1 MPEYFIALAKQT
13 LFLALILT
21 GPPVVTALLVGLTIS
36 ILQATT
42 QVQEQT
48 LTFVP
53 KLVSIVVMLGLIG
66 GLLHYLRFVLISDVP
81 PLAIVIAT
89 SLLLATSF
97 GFVSILYAIRW
108 LRLAER
114 NSPTAGSGDEGA

>member
-1 MPEYFIALAKQT
+1 MDYFVAIAKQT

-21 GPPVVTALLVGLTIS
+21 GPPVLTAMLVGLTIS

-53 KLVSIVVMLGLIG
+53 KLVGIIVVLAVAGPWMLAQLIAFASSLYG
-66 GLLHYLRFVLISDVP
+66 SF
-81 PLAIVIAT
+81 PLYVH
-89 SLLLATSF
+89 
-97 GFVSILYAIRW
+97 
-108 LRLAER
+108 
-114 NSPTAGSGDEGA
+114 

>member
-1 MPEYFIALAKQT
+1 MPEYFIAIAKQT

-21 GPPVVTALLVGLTIS
+21 GPPVLTALLVGLTIS

-53 KLVSIVVMLGLIG
+53 KLVSIITVLALMGPWMLSQLVS
-66 GLLHYLRFVLISDVP
+66 F
-81 PLAIVIAT
+81 AT
-89 SLLLATSF
+89 SIYGSF
-97 GFVSILYAIRW
+97 PTYIR
-108 LRLAER
+108 
-114 NSPTAGSGDEGA
+114 

>member
-1 MPEYFIALAKQT
+1 MPEYFIAIAKQT

-21 GPPVVTALLVGLTIS
+21 GPPVLTALLVGLTIS

-53 KLVSIVVMLGLIG
+53 KLVSIITVLALMGPWMLSQLVS
-66 GLLHYLRFVLISDVP
+66 F
-81 PLAIVIAT
+81 AT
-89 SLLLATSF
+89 SIYGSF
-97 GFVSILYAIRW
+97 PSYIH
-108 LRLAER
+108 
-114 NSPTAGSGDEGA
+114 

>member
-1 MPEYFIALAKQT
+1 MEYFVAIAKQT

-21 GPPVVTALLVGLTIS
+21 GPPVLTALLVGLTIS

-53 KLVSIVVMLGLIG
+53 KLVGVITVLAVAGPWMLAQLIAFASSLYG
-66 GLLHYLRFVLISDVP
+66 SF
-81 PLAIVIAT
+81 PLYIH
-89 SLLLATSF
+89 
-97 GFVSILYAIRW
+97 
-108 LRLAER
+108 
-114 NSPTAGSGDEGA
+114 

>member
-53 KLVSIVVMLGLIG
+53 KLVSIVVMLGLMGPWMLSQLVTFASSI
-66 GLLHYLRFVLISDVP
+66 YE
-81 PLAIVIAT
+81 
-89 SLLLATSF
+89 SF
-97 GFVSILYAIRW
+97 
-108 LRLAER
+108 
-114 NSPTAGSGDEGA
+114 PTYIH

>member
-1 MPEYFIALAKQT
+1 MEYFVAIAKQT

-21 GPPVVTALLVGLTIS
+21 GPPVLTALLVGLTIS

-53 KLVSIVVMLGLIG
+53 KLVGVIMVLAIAGPWMLAQ
-66 GLLHYLRFVLISDVP
+66 LISFAQS
-81 PLAIVIAT
+81 LYGQFAIYVH
-89 SLLLATSF
+89 
-97 GFVSILYAIRW
+97 
-108 LRLAER
+108 
-114 NSPTAGSGDEGA
+114 